1 MQAFHENQCKDVV
14 ASAFKHPVSAWH
26 NSHLIHFRWV
36 SQYPD
41 PEIHMPLFSS
51 GIAESMTGNSLQSSF
66 MINHLQF
73 PLWVLLCTWLGC
85 ICIEHSLGKFSFT
98 EGRRLGG

>member
-1 MQAFHENQCKDVV
+1 MNINSWQRQDENWG
-14 ASAFKHPVSAWH
+14 ALNFKHPA
-26 NSHLIHFRWV
+26 
-36 SQYPD
+36 SQYPE
-41 PEIHMPLFSS
+41 PEIHIPFFPS

-98 EGRRLGG
+98 EGRRLEG